1 MTTDSSQSPTTAPRR
16 VTLREVAHRVSNK
29 VEPEISSDTI
39 WVGADHLV
47 EGDPEI
53 RSWGITDDPMFPP
66 TFKFAV
72 PEGAV
77 LLHSRNPKK
86 VARTNF
92 ALITGEK
99 LFALQSRDEGVL
111 LTDFLLVVLQAQ
123 DFQNYAVTRSGGSVN
138 KFLNWTPLAEY
149 EFALP
154 PLEEQRRRVEL
165 LDAVDATRD
174 AYVRVIEASLRGR
187 QAQTYEAS
195 ETDCSS
201 WQEARLGDLGA
212 WYSGAT
218 PRATNASFYGGDIPF
233 VTIADLDDGPVEST
247 QRNLTEAGAEQIGR
261 LAPKDSVL
269 LSMYGT
275 IGKTGLA
282 RGAVA
287 TNQAIAWLE
296 CDASVC
302 LPEFVFAWLG
312 ARSDLF
318 DAMGRGATQRNI
330 NREMI
335 RNTPILLPPLG
346 AQRQIVN
353 ALSSFRSLDCAVIE
367 AKSSL
372 SELRSRVLDGRV
384 GGTNVL

>member
-1 MTTDSSQSPTTAPRR
+1 MTAESLEGSTGTPRR
-16 VTLREVAHRVSNK
+16 VALHEVAHRVSSK
-29 VEPEISSDTI
+29 VVPVISSDTI

-47 EGDPEI
+47 EGDREI
-53 RSWGITDDPMFPP
+53 RSWGLTDDPMFPP
-66 TFKFAV
+66 TFKFKV
-72 PEGAV
+72 PEGAI

-92 ALITGEK
+92 SLITGEK
-99 LFALQSRDEGVL
+99 LFALQSRDESVL
-111 LTDFLLVVLQAQ
+111 LTDFLLAVLQAP
-123 DFQNYAVTRSGGSVN
+123 DFQNYAATRSGGSVN
-138 KFLNWTPLAEY
+138 KFLNWTPTADY
-149 EFALP
+149 EFLLP
-154 PLEEQRRRVEL
+154 PLDEQKRLVEL

-174 AYVRVIEASLRGR
+174 AYARVIEASLHGR
-187 QAQTYEAS
+187 QAQTYESS
-195 ETDCSS
+195 ETDRSS
-201 WQEARLGDLGA
+201 WQEVTLGDLGA

-233 VTIADLDDGPVEST
+233 VTIADLNDGPVEST

-353 ALSSFRSLDCAVIE
+353 ALSSFRSLERAVIE
-367 AKSSL
+367 AQSGL
-372 SELRSRVLDGRV
+372 SDLRSRVLDERV
-384 GGTNVL
+384 GGTSVL